1 MGDQLA
7 AVYMGERAV
16 TRLAMSGDGA
26 VCLTLDTNQIKC
38 WRLNFYGELG
48 QGDTV
53 DRGTSPL
60 GDSLL
65 PVDVGP
71 DSQDL
76 Q

>member
-7 AVYMGERAV
+7 AVYMGERSV
-16 TRLAMSGDGA
+16 TRLAMSGDGS
-26 VCLTLDTNQIKC
+26 VCVTLETNQVKC
-38 WRLNFYGELG
+38 WGLNAYGQLG
-48 QGDTV
+48 QGDTT
-53 DRGTSPL
+53 DRRGPL